1 MERRRDYKQSL
12 RRPKI
17 PGTQTLEMYSDAFI
31 YVAMFGL
38 IGGGG
43 EIVLRLFEL

>member
-1 MERRRDYKQSL
+1 MDYKQSL